1 MSVCARVFF
10 LLSFFLLSGIWEGSS
25 ALAQT
30 APSDPAGAT
39 AGTFG
44 VTPSGAASYAIPIAA
59 PPGTTGVQPK
69 LTLQFSSAA
78 GNGPAGVGLSVG
90 GLSFI
95 TRCGRSRYLD
105 GFTKAVSYD
114 ADDRFC
120 LNGERLVPVS
130 GLYGEN
136 GTEYRTSME
145 EFSRIISYV
154 STGPGPCGSRSG
166 RSRARS
172 SSTALPMM
180 RASKRPA
187 GPISGS
193 GR

>member
-10 LLSFFLLSGIWEGSS
+10 LLSLFFFGSVGLDS
-25 ALAQT
+25 VASAQT

-95 TRCGRSRYLD
+95 TRS
-105 GFTKAVSYD
+105 VE
-114 ADDRFC
+114 DR
-120 LNGERLVPVS
+120 G
-130 GLYGEN
+130 
-136 GTEYRTSME
+136 
-145 EFSRIISYV
+145 I
-154 STGPGPCGSRSG
+154 
-166 RSRARS
+166 
-172 SSTALPMM
+172 STASP
-180 RASKRPA
+180 RV
-187 GPISGS
+187 
-193 GR
+193 